1 MSMRSHAKYWSV
13 FTITFM
19 QGLKNYKYLFGL
31 SFFLITCLIIF
42 SHLWKLVA
50 IRKGVIGFSPDT
62 LLWYI
67 AFNEWVLI
75 SVPDIHF
82 EMERDLKS
90 GTLAYMLPRP
100 ISYLGTKFVEGS
112 ATLTLQLLILGIV
125 TFFFAT
131 IWTENLPL
139 TFPHFCVMVLL
150 GFGAGILALIFQM
163 IVGLTSFWLNDVAP
177 FSWVWEKLLFVFG
190 GLILPITV
198 YPELL
203 QKIAVWTPFPVV
215 LGGRSG
221 LIFNFNIEEVSILFA
236 SLILWITVGVCS
248 LRFLYCRGLKI
259 LNIQGG

>member
-1 MSMRSHAKYWSV
+1 MRFLAKYVSV
-13 FTITFM
+13 FRLTFM
-19 QGLKNYKYLFGL
+19 HGLRNYKFLVGL
-31 SFFLITCLIIF
+31 SFFLVTCLIIF
-42 SHLWKLVA
+42 SHLWRIVA
-50 IRKGVIGFSPDT
+50 IRKGATGFNPDT

-82 EMERDLKS
+82 EMERDLKN

-100 ISYLGTKFVEGS
+100 ISYLGSKFVEGCAS
-112 ATLTLQLLILGIV
+112 LTLHLLVLGIV
-125 TFFFAT
+125 TFFFAFL
-131 IWTENLPL
+131 WTNSLPL
-139 TFPHFCVMVLL
+139 SLPHFSVMALL

-163 IVGLTSFWLNDVAP
+163 IVGLTSFWLSEVSP

-190 GLILPITV
+190 GLILPLTV

-203 QKIAVWTPFPVV
+203 QKIAAWTPFPVV

-221 LIFNFNIEEVSILFA
+221 LIFDFNSDAVFTLFA
-236 SLILWITVGVCS
+236 SLILWISIGVCS
-248 LRFLYCRGLKI
+248 LKFLYARGLKI